1 MIWTS
6 YRKHEHTWDPRES
19 ALNRH
24 LDRFSCFCA
33 VTPPPIAELSIVMSV
48 SVCLCVCLSAMISS
62 ELHVRSSP
70 NFLCMLPMAV
80 ARSFSGGVAICY
92 VFPVLRVTSY
102 LLISQGC
109 STSPPSWSAVHT
121 QPWAWLW
128 TVRSNTSCRQRTNGT
143 TFRALKV
150 TFYIGGNTG
159 AESAVYDCLVHSWSR
174 LTNHATCDLCS
185 NRPHDAAGLT
195 V

>member
-6 YRKHEHTWDPRES
+6 YLKHEHTWDPRES

-48 SVCLCVCLSAMISS
+48 SVCLCVCLS
-62 ELHVRSSP
+62 VRDDIFGTTRP
-70 NFLCMLPMAV
+70 IFTKFFLCVLPMAV
-80 ARSFSGGVAICY
+80 ARSSSGGVAICY
-92 VFPVLRVTSY
+92 VFPVLRMTSY

-128 TVRSNTSCRQRTNGT
+128 TVRSNTSCRQRTHGT

-150 TFYIGGNTG
+150 TFYIGGNIG
-159 AESAVYDCLVHSWSR
+159 SGVCGLWLPCSLVKPSDKPRYVR
-174 LTNHATCDLCS
+174 L
-185 NRPHDAAGLT
+185 